1 VAAISKLARYRD
13 ISRLGS
19 GGTATVV
26 LAEDMTLGRLV
37 ALKRVNTLWDASAR
51 SRMRREALVGAS
63 LSHPNLVSI
72 YDVFAAEDDEQV
84 IVMEYVAG
92 ETLRDALRGGS
103 GLAVAEG
110 LRVIEGVSAALDAI
124 HRRGIVHRDVK
135 PANILLG
142 ADGAIK
148 LADLGI
154 ASAADR
160 TRITA
165 DGAVLGTFSYMAPE
179 QLDGARPTA
188 AVDVYALATVAFEVL
203 SGRKARLEAN
213 PFALAH
219 AISTQP
225 PPDLSEVWPQAPRAA
240 VELLVRGMS
249 REPSQR
255 PRSAGELAGRLRGAL
270 ERHATAPM
278 PVPAGVLAP
287 TGFSSARAPMSRR
300 GSAPAPEAPRESRGS
315 SYEDDAAAVVGVE
328 HEKRRDGGGSA
339 VLRDGRADAGP
350 ARQSPGSEPSAG
362 RRGTPSP
369 PVMTA
374 GVGASSARWSGAV
387 VAAAPEAAAKPST
400 DRRAR
405 EGGLMPA
412 NAARTLVASRRGG
425 RSRGRILGAAS
436 IALVAAAVVV
446 TVAVSGVGSPARTPS
461 GATANRRSSAVSG
474 PSRTTAK
481 TSGALKAPASRV
493 AATGASAEPANSVA
507 ATGAS
512 AAPANS
518 VAATGASAAPANS
531 VAATGASAAPAKS
544 AAATGA
550 SSPPTQRPAHS
561 VAATG
566 ASSAPTNSAA
576 ATGASSPP
584 ASTSASP
591 SANAPAGSP
600 VSAVESFYGLAASHR
615 YAEAWALADLT
626 FRNQLDGYQSFQAG
640 LADDRS
646 ITFDAARVLSR
657 SSGDATVAVQTTS
670 VRTDGAQNCLGT
682 VDLVSGSAP
691 GGWLLHLIHINCT

>member
-1 VAAISKLARYRD
+1 VAAISKLGRYRD
-13 ISRLGS
+13 VSRLGS

-26 LAEDMTLGRLV
+26 LAEDLTLGRLV
-37 ALKRVNTLWDASAR
+37 ALKRVNTLWDASGR

-72 YDVFAAEDDEQV
+72 YDVFAGEDDEYV

-92 ETLRDALRGGS
+92 ETLRDALRSGS
-103 GLAVAEG
+103 GLAVGEAV
-110 LRVIEGVSAALDAI
+110 RVIEGVSAALDAI
-124 HRRGIVHRDVK
+124 HERGIVHRDVK

-160 TRITA
+160 TQITT

-188 AVDVYALATVAFEVL
+188 AVDVYALSAVAFEVL
-203 SGRKARLEAN
+203 SGRKARLEPN
-213 PFALAH
+213 PLALAH

-225 PPDLSEVWPQAPRAA
+225 PPDLGAAWPQAPRAA

-255 PRSAGELAGRLRGAL
+255 PRSAGELAGRLRAAL
-270 ERHATAPM
+270 EAHATAPM
-278 PVPAGVLAP
+278 PMLAGALPP
-287 TGFSSARAPMSRR
+287 TRSASARAPTSPR
-300 GSAPAPEAPRESRGS
+300 GAVPAPEAPRELPGP
-315 SYEDDAAAVVGVE
+315 SYDAAAAGVQ
-328 HEKRRDGGGSA
+328 HEKRRDSVGSIP
-339 VLRDGRADAGP
+339 LRDGRADTGP
-350 ARQSPGSEPSAG
+350 ARHSPGSEPPSG
-362 RRGTPSP
+362 RPGTPAP
-369 PVMTA
+369 RVITA
-374 GVGASSARWSGAV
+374 GAAEPSARRSGGV
-387 VAAAPEAAAKPST
+387 IAAAPEAAAKPSS

-405 EGGLMPA
+405 EGGLTPA
-412 NAARTLVASRRGG
+412 TATRAPVASRR
-425 RSRGRILGAAS
+425 RGRIPAAAS

-446 TVAVSGVGSPARTPS
+446 TVAMNGVGSQPRTP
-461 GATANRRSSAVSG
+461 TASRRSSPVPG
-474 PSRTTAK
+474 HSRTTAK
-481 TSGALKAPASRV
+481 TSGALKAPANRATATGASSTPTNNA
-493 AATGASAEPANSVA
+493 AATGASSPPTNNAQ
-507 ATGAS
+507 ATGGS
-512 AAPANS
+512 SPP
-518 VAATGASAAPANS
+518 T
-531 VAATGASAAPAKS
+531 KS

-550 SSPPTQRPAHS
+550 SSPPTDNA
-561 VAATG
+561 AATG
-566 ASSAPTNSAA
+566 ASSAPTNNAAATGASSAPRGSAEATGGSLPPRHSAA
-576 ATGASSPP
+576 ATGASSLP
-584 ASTSASP
+584 ASRSASP
-591 SANAPAGSP
+591 SANTPAGNA
-600 VSAVESFYGLAASHR
+600 VSAVEAFYGLAASHR
-615 YAEAWALADLT
+615 YAEAWALADPT
-626 FRNQLDGYQSFQAG
+626 FRAQLNGYQNFQAG

-670 VRTDGAQNCLGT
+670 VRTDGTQHCLGT

>member
-1 VAAISKLARYRD
+1 
-13 ISRLGS
+13 
-19 GGTATVV
+19 
-26 LAEDMTLGRLV
+26 
-37 ALKRVNTLWDASAR
+37 
-51 SRMRREALVGAS
+51 
-63 LSHPNLVSI
+63 
-72 YDVFAAEDDEQV
+72 
-84 IVMEYVAG
+84 MEYVAG

-188 AVDVYALATVAFEVL
+188 AVDVYALSAVAFEVL

-249 REPSQR
+249 REPSER
-255 PRSAGELAGRLRGAL
+255 PRSAGELAGRLRAAL
-270 ERHATAPM
+270 EPHATAAM
-278 PVPAGVLAP
+278 PVPAGVSAP
-287 TGFSSARAPMSRR
+287 PGFSSARAPMSPG
-300 GSAPAPEAPRESRGS
+300 GSAPTPEAPGKSRRP
-315 SYEDDAAAVVGVE
+315 SYENAAAAAVSVE
-328 HEKRRDGGGSA
+328 QEKRRDGCGSA
-339 VLRDGRADAGP
+339 VLRDGRADTGP
-350 ARQSPGSEPSAG
+350 RPSPGSEPSAG

-374 GVGASSARWSGAV
+374 GVGASSARRSGAAH
-387 VAAAPEAAAKPST
+387 AAAPDAAAKPST

-405 EGGLMPA
+405 ERGLMPA
-412 NAARTLVASRRGG
+412 NAARTLVASHRGG

-436 IALVAAAVVV
+436 IALVAGAVVA

-461 GATANRRSSAVSG
+461 GASTNRRSSAVSG
-474 PSRTTAK
+474 LSRTTAR
-481 TSGALKAPASRV
+481 TSGALKAPAGRV
-493 AATGASAEPANSVA
+493 AATGAS
-507 ATGAS
+507 G
-512 AAPANS
+512 APANS
-518 VAATGASAAPANS
+518 VAATGASGAPANS
-531 VAATGASAAPAKS
+531 VAATGASSAPA
-544 AAATGA
+544 
-550 SSPPTQRPAHS
+550 
-561 VAATG
+561 
-566 ASSAPTNSAA
+566 NSAA
-576 ATGASSPP
+576 ATGASSPSSQRP
-584 ASTSASP
+584 AHSVAAAGSSSAPTNSAAPTGASSPPAITSASS

-615 YAEAWALADLT
+615 YAEAWALADPT
-626 FRNQLDGYQSFQAG
+626 FRTQLDGYQSFQAG

-670 VRTDGAQNCLGT
+670 VRTDGTQHCVGT

-691 GGWLLHLIHINCT
+691 GSWLLHLIHINCT